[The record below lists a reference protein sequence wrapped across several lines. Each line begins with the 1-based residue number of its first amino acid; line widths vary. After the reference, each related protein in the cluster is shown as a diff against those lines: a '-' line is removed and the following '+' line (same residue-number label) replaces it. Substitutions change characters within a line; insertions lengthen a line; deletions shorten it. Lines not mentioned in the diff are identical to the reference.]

1 MKDDFGI
8 DSGGRFCHNG
18 VGDGARGP
26 APRRRND
33 EVPVPEKTQSIA
45 QEKVPTKFAPAERAS
60 AEELARQAKLFAG
73 KKLLGMLPDM
83 MPCVVMVLNQCRQIV
98 FVNKQIAALMPP
110 GQPNSS
116 VLGMRPGEAL
126 GCTHGFESEG
136 GCGTTE
142 SCSLCGAVQAILTGQ
157 KGESSVRE
165 CRVLRRYNGEA
176 LELRIWTTPIQ
187 IGDEQ
192 FTVCA
197 LLDISHEKRRQ
208 ALEHIFLHDIYNV
221 AYGLSWYADFL
232 KKGTPDKVEEYADT
246 IHRLCGE
253 LIDEIDAQRIL
264 LRAESGE
271 LTLKPEPIGSL
282 AVLRDTVAMYSRH
295 PVAQDRT
302 LRLDEKAADVSV
314 VCDKILLT
322 RVLGNMVKNALE
334 ACRAR
339 QTVTIGCSQSN
350 GSVEFWVH
358 NPGHMTREVQLQ
370 VFQRSFSTKG
380 RGRGLGTYS
389 IKLLTER
396 YLKGSVSFTSTPKTG
411 TIFTVYCPLPPKS

>member
-1 MKDDFGI
+1 MLRSAAAGLKALWQTRLMED
-8 DSGGRFCHNG
+8 
-18 VGDGARGP
+18 
-26 APRRRND
+26 
-33 EVPVPEKTQSIA
+33 K
-45 QEKVPTKFAPAERAS
+45 KVPTKFAPGERAS
-60 AEELARQAKLFAG
+60 AQEIARQARLFTG
-73 KKLLGMLPDM
+73 KRLLGMLPDM
-83 MPCVVMVLNQCRQIV
+83 MPCVLMVLNQHRQIV
-98 FVNKQIAALMPP
+98 FVNKQIATLMPP

-126 GCTHGFESEG
+126 GCIHGFESEG
-136 GCGTTE
+136 GCGTTDF
-142 SCSLCGAVQAILTGQ
+142 CSLCGAVQAILAGQ
-157 KGESSVRE
+157 QGESSMRE

-176 LELRIWTTPIQ
+176 LELRIWTTPIVTD
-187 IGDEQ
+187 DEQ

-197 LLDISHEKRRQ
+197 ILDISHEKRRQ

-271 LTLKPEPIGSL
+271 LVLKPEPVGSL
-282 AVLRDTVAMYSRH
+282 RVLQDTVAMYGRH

-302 LRLDEKAADVSV
+302 LRLDEKAADIPVVS
-314 VCDKILLT
+314 DKTLLS
-322 RVLGNMVKNALE
+322 RILGNMVKNALE

-339 QTVTIGCSQSN
+339 QIVTIGCSQSN

-396 YLKGSVSFTSTPKTG
+396 YLKGEVSFTSTAEAG
-411 TIFTVYCPLPPKS
+411 TTFKVHCPLKPNT

>member
-1 MKDDFGI
+1 M
-8 DSGGRFCHNG
+8 
-18 VGDGARGP
+18 A
-26 APRRRND
+26 
-33 EVPVPEKTQSIA
+33 EK
-45 QEKVPTKFAPAERAS
+45 KVPTRFAPGERAS
-60 AEELARQAKLFAG
+60 AQEVARQARLFTG
-73 KKLLGMLPDM
+73 KRLLGMLPDM
-83 MPCVVMVLNQCRQIV
+83 MPCVLMVLNQHRQIV
-98 FVNKQIAALMPP
+98 FANKQIASLMPP

-116 VLGMRPGEAL
+116 ILGMRPGEAL
-126 GCTHGFESEG
+126 GCSHGFESEG

-142 SCSLCGAVQAILTGQ
+142 FCSLCGAVQAILAGQTGE
-157 KGESSVRE
+157 GAMRE
-165 CRVLRRYNGEA
+165 CRVLRRHNNEA
-176 LELRIWTTPIQ
+176 LELRIWTTPVEVD
-187 IGDEQ
+187 GER

-197 LLDISHEKRRQ
+197 ILDISHEKRRQ

-271 LTLKPEPIGSL
+271 LVLKPEPVDSL
-282 AVLRDTVAMYSRH
+282 RVLQDTVAMYSRH

-314 VCDKILLT
+314 VSDKILLS
-322 RVLGNMVKNALE
+322 RILGNMVKNALE

-339 QTVTIGCSQSN
+339 QIVTIGCSQSN

-358 NPGHMTREVQLQ
+358 NPGHMAREVQLQ

-380 RGRGLGTYS
+380 PGRGLGTYS

-396 YLKGSVSFTSTPKTG
+396 YLKGQVSFTSTAESG
-411 TIFTVYCPLPPKS
+411 TTFIVHCPLQPAT

>member
-1 MKDDFGI
+1 MTT
-8 DSGGRFCHNG
+8 R
-18 VGDGARGP
+18 
-26 APRRRND
+26 
-33 EVPVPEKTQSIA
+33 
-45 QEKVPTKFAPAERAS
+45 KVPTKFAPGERAS
-60 AEELARQAKLFAG
+60 AQEIARQARLFAG

-83 MPCVVMVLNQCRQIV
+83 TPCILMALNDFRQIV
-98 FVNKQIAALMPP
+98 FANKRLADLLPP
-110 GQPNSS
+110 EQQNSS

-142 SCSLCGAVQAILTGQ
+142 FCGLCGAAHAILAGQ
-157 KGESSVRE
+157 SGRDDVQE
-165 CRVLRRYNGEA
+165 CRIIRRHNSEA
-176 LELRIWTTPIQ
+176 IELRIWTTPVTVE
-187 IGDEQ
+187 GER
-192 FTVCA
+192 FTICA
-197 LLDISHEKRRQ
+197 ALDISHEKRRQ
-208 ALEHIFLHDIYNV
+208 ALEHIFLHDIYNI

-271 LTLKPEPIGSL
+271 LVLKPEPVASL
-282 AVLRDTVAMYSRH
+282 RVLRDAVELYSRH
-295 PVAQDRT
+295 PLSQDRS
-302 LRLDEKAADVSV
+302 LRLDEKAADIAVVS
-314 VCDKILLT
+314 DKTLLT
-322 RVLGNMVKNALE
+322 RVLCNMVKNALE

-339 QTVTIGCSQSN
+339 ETVTIGCKASN

-358 NPGHMTREVQLQ
+358 NPGHIPREVQLQ
-370 VFQRSFSTKG
+370 IFQRSFSTKG

-396 YLKGSVSFTSTPKTG
+396 YLKGNVSFTSTPEAG
-411 TIFTVYCPLPPKS
+411 TIFTVHCPLEVGT

>member
-1 MKDDFGI
+1 MTDK
-8 DSGGRFCHNG
+8 
-18 VGDGARGP
+18 
-26 APRRRND
+26 
-33 EVPVPEKTQSIA
+33 
-45 QEKVPTKFAPAERAS
+45 KVPTKFASGERAP
-60 AEELARQAKLFAG
+60 AQEIARQARLFTG

-83 MPCVVMVLNQCRQIV
+83 MPCVLMVLNQHRQIV
-98 FVNKQIAALMPP
+98 FANKHLADLAPP
-110 GQPNSS
+110 DQQNGN

-142 SCSLCGAVQAILTGQ
+142 FCSLCGAVHAILAGQTGE
-157 KGESSVRE
+157 GDMRE
-165 CRVLRRYNGEA
+165 CRVLRRHNSEA
-176 LELRIWTTPIQ
+176 LELRIWTTPVIVA
-187 IGDEQ
+187 GER
-192 FTVCA
+192 FTICA
-197 LLDISHEKRRQ
+197 ALDISHEKRRQ

-271 LTLKPEPIGSL
+271 LVLKPEPIGSL
-282 AVLRDTVAMYSRH
+282 RVLQDAVALYSRH

-302 LRLDEKAADVSV
+302 LRLDEKAANVSV
-314 VCDKILLT
+314 VSDKTLLT
-322 RVLGNMVKNALE
+322 RVLCNMVKNALE

-339 QTVTIGCSQSN
+339 QTVTVGCSKSN
-350 GSVEFWVH
+350 GTVQFWVH
-358 NPGHMTREVQLQ
+358 NPGQMARDVQLQ

-396 YLKGSVSFTSTPKTG
+396 YLRGQVSFTSTAEAG
-411 TIFTVYCPLPPKS
+411 TTFTVHCPLKPAT

>member
-1 MKDDFGI
+1 MT
-8 DSGGRFCHNG
+8 
-18 VGDGARGP
+18 AR
-26 APRRRND
+26 
-33 EVPVPEKTQSIA
+33 
-45 QEKVPTKFAPAERAS
+45 KVPTKFAPGERAS
-60 AEELARQAKLFAG
+60 PEEVARQAQLFTG
-73 KKLLGMLPDM
+73 KELLGMLPDV
-83 MPCVVMVLNQCRQIV
+83 MPCILMVLNKHRQIV
-98 FVNKQIAALMPP
+98 FANKRATDLLSPKQRNNL
-110 GQPNSS
+110 
-116 VLGMRPGEAL
+116 VLGLRPGEAL
-126 GCTHGFESEG
+126 DCTHGFESEG

-142 SCSLCGAVQAILTGQ
+142 SCTLCGAVHAILAGQ
-157 KGESSVRE
+157 RGQDDVQE
-165 CRVLRRYNGEA
+165 CRILRRHNGEA
-176 LELRIWTTPIQ
+176 LELRIWATPVEVE
-187 IGDEQ
+187 GER
-192 FTVCA
+192 FTICA
-197 LLDISHEKRRQ
+197 ALDISHEKRRQ

-232 KKGTPDKVEEYADT
+232 KKATPDKIDEYADS

-271 LTLKPEPIGSL
+271 LTLKPEPVGSL
-282 AVLRDTVAMYSRH
+282 RVLQDTVAMYSRH

-302 LRLDEKAADVSV
+302 LRLDEKTADISV
-314 VCDKILLT
+314 VSDKTLLS

-334 ACRAR
+334 ACRAK
-339 QTVTIGCSQSN
+339 QIVTIGCSQSN

-396 YLKGSVSFTSTPKTG
+396 YLKGQVSFTSTAEAG
-411 TIFTVYCPLPPKS
+411 TVFTVHCPLKPAATAK

>member
-1 MKDDFGI
+1 MDDKKIPTQF
-8 DSGGRFCHNG
+8 
-18 VGDGARGP
+18 
-26 APRRRND
+26 APGER
-33 EVPVPEKTQSIA
+33 SSA
-45 QEKVPTKFAPAERAS
+45 QEI
-60 AEELARQAKLFAG
+60 ARQARLFAG
-73 KKLLGMLPDM
+73 KRLLGMLPDM
-83 MPCVVMVLNQCRQIV
+83 MPCVLMVLNEHRQIV
-98 FVNKQIAALMPP
+98 FVNKQIATLMPP
-110 GQPNSS
+110 DQPNSD

-142 SCSLCGAVQAILTGQ
+142 FCTLCGAVHAILAGQ
-157 KGESSVRE
+157 RGESSVRE
-165 CRVLRRYNGEA
+165 CRVLRQHSGEA
-176 LELRIWTTPIQ
+176 LELRIWTTPIK
-187 IGDEQ
+187 IDNEQ

-271 LTLKPEPIGSL
+271 LTLKPEPVDSL
-282 AVLRDTVAMYSRH
+282 RVLQDTVAMYSRH
-295 PVAQDRT
+295 PVAHDRT
-302 LRLDEKAADVSV
+302 LCLDEKADDVPV
-314 VCDKILLT
+314 VSDKTLLG

-334 ACRAR
+334 ACRAS
-339 QTVTIGCSQSN
+339 QTVTIGCRTSSD
-350 GSVEFWVH
+350 SVEFWVH
-358 NPGHMTREVQLQ
+358 NPGVMKREVQLQ

-396 YLKGSVSFTSTPKTG
+396 YLKGQVSFTSTAESG
-411 TIFTVYCPLPPKS
+411 TIFTVHCPLKPNEVTSGNLQTASSRSVR

>member
-1 MKDDFGI
+1 MADK
-8 DSGGRFCHNG
+8 
-18 VGDGARGP
+18 
-26 APRRRND
+26 
-33 EVPVPEKTQSIA
+33 
-45 QEKVPTKFAPAERAS
+45 KVPTKFASGERAS
-60 AEELARQAKLFAG
+60 AQEIARQARLFTG
-73 KKLLGMLPDM
+73 RKLLGMLPDM
-83 MPCVVMVLNQCRQIV
+83 MPCVLMVLNEQRQIV
-98 FVNKQIAALMPP
+98 FANKLLSGLVPP
-110 GQPNSS
+110 EQQNGS
-116 VLGMRPGEAL
+116 VLGLRPGEAL

-142 SCSLCGAVQAILTGQ
+142 FCTLCGAVHAVLASQTGQ
-157 KGESSVRE
+157 GDVQE
-165 CRVLRRYNGEA
+165 CRILRQPNSEA
-176 LELRIWTTPIQ
+176 LELRIWTTPVTVD
-187 IGDEQ
+187 GER
-192 FTVCA
+192 FTICA
-197 LLDISHEKRRQ
+197 ALDISHEKRRQ

-271 LTLKPEPIGSL
+271 LVLKPEPVGSL
-282 AVLRDTVAMYSRH
+282 RVLQDTVALYSRH

-302 LRLDEKAADVSV
+302 LRVDEKAADVSV
-314 VCDKILLT
+314 VSDKILLS
-322 RVLGNMVKNALE
+322 RILGNMVKNALE

-339 QTVTIGCSQSN
+339 QTVTVGCVASN
-350 GSVEFWVH
+350 GTVEFWVH
-358 NPGHMTREVQLQ
+358 NPGLMTREVQLQ

-396 YLKGSVSFTSTPKTG
+396 YLKGEVSFTSTAESG
-411 TIFTVYCPLPPKS
+411 TIFTVHCPLKPAAPAK